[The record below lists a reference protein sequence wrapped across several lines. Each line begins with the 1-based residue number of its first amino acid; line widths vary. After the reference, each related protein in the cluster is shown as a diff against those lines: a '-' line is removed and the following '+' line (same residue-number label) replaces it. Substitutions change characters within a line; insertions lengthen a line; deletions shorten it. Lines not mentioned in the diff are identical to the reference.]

1 MPTLSLAQLKQL
13 ASHGAPARLA
23 ELRAEIAAII
33 NAFPG
38 IGAARSRKPR
48 RRGRKRS
55 TLSPAGRARIA
66 AAQRARW
73 AAVKQAK
80 GAGGGGGKRKGMS
93 RAARKALGARMTKH
107 WADLRKT
114 KAAKK

>member
-1 MPTLSLAQLKQL
+1 MSTLSLAQLKQL

-38 IGAARSRKPR
+38 IGAATSRKPR
-48 RRGRKRS
+48 RRDRKRS
-55 TLSPAGRARIA
+55 TLSPAGRARIS

-80 GAGGGGGKRKGMS
+80 GAGGGKRKGMS

-107 WADLRKT
+107 WAERRTT